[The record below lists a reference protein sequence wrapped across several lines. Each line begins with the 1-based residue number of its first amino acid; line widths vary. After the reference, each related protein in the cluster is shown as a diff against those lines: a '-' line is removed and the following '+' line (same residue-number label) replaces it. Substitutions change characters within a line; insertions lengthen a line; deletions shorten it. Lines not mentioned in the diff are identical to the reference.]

1 MSMPAADDEPKI
13 SILAF
18 KLIHFAMICNLCPR
32 RCNTDRST
40 TAGLKRSICRATD
53 DVEIA
58 LVSLH
63 AWEEPILE
71 GGQGAGTIFFSHC
84 NLRCCFCQNHE
95 ISTEGRGLKVSTR
108 RLADIFLEQ
117 AGRGASCIE
126 LVTPGHYTR
135 QIREALLDAKD
146 RGLTLPI
153 VYNSNAY
160 ELPETLRMLDG
171 LVDIFLPDLKYFDSR
186 LGEKYSGVPKYFEYA
201 SEAIKTMFEMTGPAT
216 LGDEGLLKRG
226 LIIRHLVLPWQWR
239 DSCRCLDWIHETFGD
254 AVYVSVM
261 NQYMPVFKAC
271 RHPEINRP
279 LTTLEYQKVVR
290 HADEIGIVNG
300 FMQVGRTDDAKFIPN
315 FNGEHVLPEA
325 PEAGKS

>member
-1 MSMPAADDEPKI
+1 
-13 SILAF
+13 
-18 KLIHFAMICNLCPR
+18 MICNLCPR

-40 TAGLKRSICRATD
+40 PKGLKRSICHASD
-53 DVEIA
+53 DVEVA

-63 AWEEPILE
+63 TWEEPILE
-71 GGQGAGTIFFSHC
+71 AKKGAGTIFFSHC

-95 ISTEGRGLKVSTR
+95 ISTEGHGLKISTQ
-108 RLADIFLEQ
+108 RLADIFLEEAQ
-117 AGRGASCIE
+117 RGACCIE

-146 RGLTLPI
+146 RGLKLPV

-160 ELPETLRMLDG
+160 ELPETLRMLSG
-171 LVDIFLPDLKYFDSR
+171 LVDIFLPDLKYFDNR
-186 LGEKYSGVPKYFEYA
+186 LGEKYSGVSKYFDYA
-201 SEAIKTMFEMTGPAT
+201 SEAIRTMFDMVGPCKLDNT
-216 LGDEGLLKRG
+216 GLLRRG

-254 AVYVSVM
+254 QVYVSIM
-261 NQYMPVFKAC
+261 NQYMPLFKAC

-290 HADEIGIVNG
+290 HAREIGITKG
-300 FMQVGRTDDAKFIPN
+300 FIQVGRTDSAKFIPH
-315 FNGEHVLPEA
+315 FNEEHVLAENT
-325 PEAGKS
+325 

>member
-1 MSMPAADDEPKI
+1 
-13 SILAF
+13 
-18 KLIHFAMICNLCPR
+18 MICNLCPR

-40 TAGLKRSICRATD
+40 PKGLKRSICHASD
-53 DVEIA
+53 DVEVA

-63 AWEEPILE
+63 TWEEPILE
-71 GGQGAGTIFFSHC
+71 AKKGAGTIFFSHC

-95 ISTEGRGLKVSTR
+95 ISTEGHGLKISTQ
-108 RLADIFLEQ
+108 RLADIFLEEAQ
-117 AGRGASCIE
+117 RGACCIE

-146 RGLTLPI
+146 RGLKLPV

-160 ELPETLRMLDG
+160 ELPETLRMLSE
-171 LVDIFLPDLKYFDSR
+171 LVDIFLPDLKYFDNR
-186 LGEKYSGVPKYFEYA
+186 LGEKYSGVSKYFDYA
-201 SEAIKTMFEMTGPAT
+201 SEAIRTMFDMVGPCKLDNT
-216 LGDEGLLKRG
+216 GLLRRG

-254 AVYVSVM
+254 QVYVSIM
-261 NQYMPVFKAC
+261 NQYMPLFKAC

-290 HADEIGIVNG
+290 HAREIGITKG
-300 FMQVGRTDDAKFIPN
+300 FIQVGRTDSAKFIPH
-315 FNGEHVLPEA
+315 FNEEHVLAENT
-325 PEAGKS
+325 

>member
-1 MSMPAADDEPKI
+1 
-13 SILAF
+13 
-18 KLIHFAMICNLCPR
+18 MICNLCPR
-32 RCNTDRST
+32 RCGADRST
-40 TAGLKRSICRATD
+40 PEGLKRSICRASD
-53 DVEIA
+53 DVEVA

-71 GGQGAGTIFFSHC
+71 AKKGAGTIFFSHC

-95 ISTEGRGLKVSTR
+95 ISAQGKGISISTE
-108 RLADIFLEQ
+108 RLAEIFLEQ
-117 AGRGASCIE
+117 EQRGASCIE

-135 QIREALLDAKD
+135 QIRAALLAAKK
-146 RGLTLPI
+146 RGLKLPV

-171 LVDIFLPDLKYFDSR
+171 LIDIFLPDLKYFDNS
-186 LGEKYSGVPKYFEYA
+186 LGEKYSGVTKYFDYA
-201 SEAIKTMFEMTGPAT
+201 SKAIRTMFEMTGPAELT
-216 LGDEGLLKRG
+216 GAGQLRRG

-239 DSCRCLDWIHETFGD
+239 DSCCCLDWIHDTFGD

-261 NQYMPVFKAC
+261 NQYMPVYKAC

-290 HADEIGIVNG
+290 HARELGITKG

-315 FNGEHVLPEA
+315 FNGEHVLAEPL
-325 PEAGKS
+325 

>member
-1 MSMPAADDEPKI
+1 
-13 SILAF
+13 
-18 KLIHFAMICNLCPR
+18 MICNLCPR
-32 RCNTDRST
+32 RCGADRST
-40 TAGLKRSICRATD
+40 PEGLKRSICRASD
-53 DVEIA
+53 DVEVA

-71 GGQGAGTIFFSHC
+71 AKKGAGTIFFSHC

-95 ISTEGRGLKVSTR
+95 ISAQGKGISISTE
-108 RLADIFLEQ
+108 RLAEIFLEQ
-117 AGRGASCIE
+117 EQRGASCIE

-135 QIREALLDAKD
+135 QIRASLLAAKK
-146 RGLTLPI
+146 RGLKLPV

-160 ELPETLRMLDG
+160 ELPETLHMLEG
-171 LVDIFLPDLKYFDSR
+171 LIDIFLPDLKYFDNS
-186 LGEKYSGVPKYFEYA
+186 LGEKYFGVPKYFDYA
-201 SEAIKTMFEMTGPAT
+201 SKAIRTMFEMTGPAE
-216 LGDEGLLKRG
+216 LNCAGQLCRG

-254 AVYVSVM
+254 AVYVSIM
-261 NQYMPVFKAC
+261 NQYMPVYKAC

-290 HADEIGIVNG
+290 HAREIGITKG

-315 FNGEHVLPEA
+315 FNGEHVLAEPL
-325 PEAGKS
+325 

>member
-1 MSMPAADDEPKI
+1 
-13 SILAF
+13 
-18 KLIHFAMICNLCPR
+18 MICNLCPR
-32 RCNTDRST
+32 RCGADRST
-40 TAGLKRSICRATD
+40 PEGLKRSICRASD
-53 DVEIA
+53 DVEVA

-71 GGQGAGTIFFSHC
+71 AKKGAGTIFFSHC

-95 ISTEGRGLKVSTR
+95 ISAQGKGISISTE
-108 RLADIFLEQ
+108 RLAEIFLEQ
-117 AGRGASCIE
+117 EQRGASCIE

-135 QIREALLDAKD
+135 QIRAALLAAKE
-146 RGLTLPI
+146 RGLKLPV

-160 ELPETLRMLDG
+160 ELPETLHMLEG
-171 LVDIFLPDLKYFDSR
+171 LIDIFLPDLKYFDNS
-186 LGEKYSGVPKYFEYA
+186 LGEKYSGVPKYFDYA
-201 SEAIKTMFEMTGPAT
+201 SRAIRTMFEMTGPAE
-216 LGDEGLLKRG
+216 LNCAGQLCRG

-254 AVYVSVM
+254 AVYVSIM
-261 NQYMPVFKAC
+261 NQYMPVYKAC

-290 HADEIGIVNG
+290 HAREIGITKG

-315 FNGEHVLPEA
+315 FNGEHVLAEPL
-325 PEAGKS
+325 